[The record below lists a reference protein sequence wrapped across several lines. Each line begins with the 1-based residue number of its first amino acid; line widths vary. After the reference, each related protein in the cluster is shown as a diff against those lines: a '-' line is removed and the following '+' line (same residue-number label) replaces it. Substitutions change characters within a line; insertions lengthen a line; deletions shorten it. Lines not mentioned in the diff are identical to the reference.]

1 MQSPERPFDGE
12 ASGDGAP
19 SYEWLDEWLCEY
31 VDGTMDPSVEA
42 VFEQYVEAN
51 PELKAHVERLRQTR
65 ELLCGCKKAESPSPK
80 TAVEVKREVDGELL
94 RGSAPELFSEQG
106 ANRSVVALGL
116 ASSIAVALVV
126 GFLAGSMLVDPA
138 TLSSVPATAVER
150 QAAPSEA
157 VRADADPQ
165 PRATAPARESRRSS
179 VSADEV
185 FLTFPTDTPAPN
197 SDTGRT
203 ASTFMTAGGR

>member
-1 MQSPERPFDGE
+1 MRTPERPFDGE

-65 ELLCGCKKAESPSPK
+65 EILCGCDAPETPSTEMKAEMCSEVEEDLLQSPTLPPDA
-80 TAVEVKREVDGELL
+80 T
-94 RGSAPELFSEQG
+94 SE
-106 ANRSVVALGL
+106 RSTMVLGI

-126 GFLAGSMLVDPA
+126 GFLAGSMFVDPPPFPTPTA
-138 TLSSVPATAVER
+138 APAERHASPPTSVQDDAASRLDRSAP
-150 QAAPSEA
+150 AAPSQTSSFSGGESPVLRSTTTPPAGPDTA
-157 VRADADPQ
+157 VTRLP
-165 PRATAPARESRRSS
+165 
-179 VSADEV
+179 
-185 FLTFPTDTPAPN
+185 LTT
-197 SDTGRT
+197 TGE
-203 ASTFMTAGGR
+203 

>member
-1 MQSPERPFDGE
+1 MQPPEPPFDGE

-51 PELKAHVERLRQTR
+51 PELKAHVERLQQTR
-65 ELLCGCKKAESPSPK
+65 ELLCGCEDADASSTR
-80 TAVEVKREVDGELL
+80 TAVEVRREVEEKLL
-94 RGSAPELFSEQG
+94 NDSAPTLFPERDT
-106 ANRSVVALGL
+106 NRPVAALGL

-138 TLSSVPATAVER
+138 TLSSTPATAVER
-150 QAAPSEA
+150 QAPSSEGA
-157 VRADADPQ
+157 RVE
-165 PRATAPARESRRSS
+165 APARPRTAASVRESRASS
-179 VSADEV
+179 FPSEEML
-185 FLTFPTDTPAPN
+185 LTLPTEDPDPAP
-197 SDTGRT
+197 DTGRVGT
-203 ASTFMTAGGR
+203 TFMTVGER

>member
-1 MQSPERPFDGE
+1 MRTPERPFDGE

-65 ELLCGCKKAESPSPK
+65 EILCGC
-80 TAVEVKREVDGELL
+80 D
-94 RGSAPELFSEQG
+94 APEAPSTEMQAEMCSEVEEDLLQSPTVLPE
-106 ANRSVVALGL
+106 ATSARSKMVLGI

-126 GFLAGSMLVDPA
+126 GFLAGSMLVDPTPSPTPTA
-138 TLSSVPATAVER
+138 APAER
-150 QAAPSEA
+150 QAVPPTSVQDEAGPRLDRSAPAAPSRTSSFSGGESP
-157 VRADADPQ
+157 VLRS
-165 PRATAPARESRRSS
+165 TTTLPAGLDTVVTR
-179 VSADEV
+179 
-185 FLTFPTDTPAPN
+185 LPPTTV
-197 SDTGRT
+197 GK
-203 ASTFMTAGGR
+203 

>member
-1 MQSPERPFDGE
+1 MQPPEPPFDGK

-51 PELKAHVERLRQTR
+51 PELKAHVKRLRQTR
-65 ELLCGCKKAESPSPK
+65 ELLCGCEEADASSTR
-80 TAVEVKREVDGELL
+80 TAVEVTREVEEELL
-94 RGSAPELFSEQG
+94 TDSAPDLFPERD
-106 ANRSVVALGL
+106 APRPVAALGL

-138 TLSSVPATAVER
+138 TLSSTPTTAVER
-150 QAAPSEA
+150 QASSSE
-157 VRADADPQ
+157 VERVE
-165 PRATAPARESRRSS
+165 APARPSTAASARESQASS
-179 VSADEV
+179 FPSDERL
-185 FLTFPTDTPAPN
+185 LTLPTGAPGPA
-197 SDTGRT
+197 SDTGRVGT
-203 ASTFMTAGGR
+203 TFMTVGER